1 MNDEHESLDAA
12 TDPPPR
18 GGLTPHGV
26 TWLGM
31 GANAVLAATKVA
43 AGGLFA
49 SQTILA
55 DGVHSA
61 SDLVTDVAVLAAL
74 RVSDRPADGCHP
86 YGHRRMATLVALFVG
101 AALLA
106 AAGSIAYAGAM
117 ALRGQPRCVVGLV
130 PLALALTSIV
140 VKELLFRMTRR
151 VARQSDNVALE
162 ANAWHHRS
170 DAFSSVAA
178 AAGLAAVAAG
188 GQEWAFM
195 DPLMALML
203 SAFLIT
209 AAVRTIRRS
218 AGELVDRAPAAETLA
233 SIERSVEQ
241 TPGVRSYHAFRARRV
256 GGKIAMDIHVQ
267 VDPDLTVAQG
277 HAIAGDVRRRVMG
290 ANPRVIEA
298 VIHVEPA
305 RQDNESPRQPGGLPG
320 TS

>member
-1 MNDEHESLDAA
+1 MNGRRDVNDEHDSLDVPA
-12 TDPPPR
+12 DPPPPR
-18 GGLTPHGV
+18 GGLTPHSV

-31 GANAVLAATKVA
+31 GANAVLSVTKIA
-43 AGGLFA
+43 AGGLFS

-74 RVSDRPADGCHP
+74 RVSGRPADGCHP
-86 YGHRRMATLVALFVG
+86 YGHRRVATLVALFVG
-101 AALLA
+101 AMLLA
-106 AAGSIAYAGAM
+106 AAGSIACAGAI
-117 ALRGQPRCVVGLV
+117 ALRTQPRCVVGLV
-130 PLALALTSIV
+130 PLGLALTSIV
-140 VKELLFRMTRR
+140 VKELMFRMTRR
-151 VARQSDNVALE
+151 VARRSDNVALE

-188 GQEWAFM
+188 GQEWAFL
-195 DPLMALML
+195 DPLMALVL

-209 AAVRTIRRS
+209 VAVQTIRRS
-218 AGELVDRAPAAETLA
+218 AAELVDHAPDPATLA
-233 SIERSVEQ
+233 SIECSVVR

-267 VDPDLTVAQG
+267 VAPDLTVAQG
-277 HAIAGDVRRRVMG
+277 HAIAAAVRREVIRV
-290 ANPRVIEA
+290 NPRVIEA

-305 RQDNESPRQPGGLPG
+305 DDGHASV
-320 TS
+320 